1 MAMLVADGFTALL
14 VQARLIW
21 LELVAVA
28 VRLVGLAGTA
38 IVVALTVPEKADVPA
53 EL

>member
-1 MAMLVADGFTALL
+1 MLVAAGLTALL
-14 VQARLIW
+14 IQAKLIW
-21 LELVAVA
+21 LALVPVA

-38 IVVALTVPEKADVPA
+38 IVVALTVLENADVPA